1 MLWLENNTTFSG
13 SDITVFAYKNIQDL
27 IGRGEFYTKSD
38 DTKKSLKEL
47 EDMNYEKRDAYV
59 INKLESSG
67 MLATGSQVGTNKI
80 NRNYIDIVRTGSDEN
95 AIRLAKEYQLARE
108 TSNLNKNREL
118 QKNGKYKNKPIIELG
133 SLYSITYSSFRE
145 KVAIRTLGRVSPKGY
160 TRGQRTVAGSMNFTV
175 FQSHE
180 LMDFL
185 RPNSAVVLLDQIPK
199 FNLMLVMMNEY
210 GGASIMHIFG
220 VEIASESQQMSVED
234 LALMD
239 SVSFYAEDI
248 ATLEN
253 IGNLFD
259 TSLTMLH
266 PAQLASKSLTFISNS
281 GSSIA
286 MKDIYAMGSQDTQN
300 KHVQNLLNSSRG
312 LF

>member
-13 SDITVFAYKNIQDL
+13 ADITVFAYKNISDL
-27 IGRGEFYTKSD
+27 MGRGENTTQPLNTSMSD
-38 DTKKSLKEL
+38 DMDYGERDNFIISKLEDSQIIDSGKIVNTKKV
-47 EDMNYEKRDAYV
+47 NRD
-59 INKLESSG
+59 
-67 MLATGSQVGTNKI
+67 
-80 NRNYIDIVRTGSDEN
+80 YIDIVKTGSDQAALN
-95 AIRLAKEYQLARE
+95 LAKEYQLARE
-108 TSNLNKNREL
+108 TSKYNKNKES
-118 QKNGKYKNKPIIELG
+118 KGKFLNQTIVELG
-133 SLYSITYSSFRE
+133 SLYSLTFSSFRE

-160 TRGQRTVAGSMNFTV
+160 TRGQRTIAGSLNFTV

-185 RPNSAVVLLDQIPK
+185 RPNSSVVLLDQLPK

-220 VEIASESQQMSVED
+220 VEISSESQQMSVED

-239 SVSFYAEDI
+239 SVSFYAEDT

-266 PAQLASKSLTFISNS
+266 PSEVARRSLQFISNT
-281 GSSIA
+281 GNVIA
-286 MKDIYAMGSQDTQN
+286 MKDLYTMGSVN
-300 KHVQNLLNSSRG
+300 NGNNHVQNLLNSSRG

>member
-13 SDITVFAYKNIQDL
+13 ADITVFAYKNIEDL
-27 IGRGEFYTKSD
+27 IGRGETTTKAQNARLD
-38 DTKKSLKEL
+38 DEMDYG
-47 EDMNYEKRDAYV
+47 ERDNFI
-59 INKLESSG
+59 INQLQN
-67 MLATGSQVGTNKI
+67 SQIIDKGGKTNNKKI
-80 NRNYIDIVRTGSDEN
+80 NPNYIDIVRTGSDQAALN
-95 AIRLAKEYQLARE
+95 LAKEYQLTRE
-108 TSNLNKNREL
+108 TSKFNKNK
-118 QKNGKYKNKPIIELG
+118 QSNKKFQNKPIVELG

-185 RPNSAVVLLDQIPK
+185 KPNSAVVLLDQIPK
-199 FNLMLVMMNEY
+199 FNLMLIMMNEY

-266 PAQLASKSLTFISNS
+266 PSDIARRSLEFISNS
-281 GSSIA
+281 GVTTSL
-286 MKDIYAMGSQDTQN
+286 KELYAMGSKDTQN
-300 KHVQNLLNSSRG
+300 NHVQKLLNSSRG